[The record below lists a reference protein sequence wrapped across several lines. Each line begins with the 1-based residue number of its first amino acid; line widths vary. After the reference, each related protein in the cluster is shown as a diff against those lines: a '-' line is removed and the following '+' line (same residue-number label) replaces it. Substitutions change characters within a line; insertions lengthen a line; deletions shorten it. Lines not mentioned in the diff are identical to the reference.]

1 MIPWNDK
8 RRETYVSIFHSVK
21 RNTWLG
27 EESKQ
32 DLHEI
37 FGHDQID
44 LMYERS
50 DCMAADIFTKAI
62 TNKDKWKHALDLVN
76 ITDLHR
82 MRRSSYCPLQAP
94 CVGVCHGT

>member
-8 RRETYVSIFHSVK
+8 RRETYASIFHSVK

-37 FGHDQID
+37 FGHDNLFD
-44 LMYERS
+44 LKFGS
-50 DCMAADIFTKAI
+50 DIFQWR
-62 TNKDKWKHALDLVN
+62 NVDN
-76 ITDLHR
+76 
-82 MRRSSYCPLQAP
+82 
-94 CVGVCHGT
+94 